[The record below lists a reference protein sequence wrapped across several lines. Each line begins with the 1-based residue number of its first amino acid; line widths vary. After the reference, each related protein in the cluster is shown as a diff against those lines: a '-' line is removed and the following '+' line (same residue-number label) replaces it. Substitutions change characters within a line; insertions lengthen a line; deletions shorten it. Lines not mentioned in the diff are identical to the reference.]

1 MKDQGADRRRSVC
14 IVSPGH
20 LASNPRAIKEADAL
34 HDAGY
39 RVTVVAGDLS
49 SAFRPFDEE
58 VVARAP
64 WTAVRIGPSPLSSR
78 LASRT
83 ALAIVQ
89 ACRLAPSRM
98 PLWLAVAAHS
108 PQTAALA
115 RAACAVSADLY
126 IAHYVAAFPAAAA
139 AARRHGAALGYDAED
154 FHAGEQIDRPGESC
168 RTDLVRAIEAAFL
181 PRCSH
186 LTASAPMIADAYAGL
201 YGKRPVSV
209 LNVFP
214 LSGVGDRHLPAQVG
228 ELSAYWF
235 SQTIGPDRGL
245 QPIIQAMART
255 QARVTLHIRGNDP
268 WGHGKALLSLA
279 QSLQVGDRVKLLPMA
294 SPFAM
299 VELAGEYDI
308 GLAVETEGSENHRR
322 CLANK
327 IFTYLLA
334 GRPVLMSDTPAQ
346 QALAGELGEAAAVVS
361 LGDPS
366 AIAQQLD
373 MWALMPGRLQVAG
386 QTACRLARSR
396 FNWEI
401 EKGVFLASVAKAL
414 DHHGYQPCPP

>member
-1 MKDQGADRRRSVC
+1 MRRSVC

-34 HDAGY
+34 HEAGY

-49 SAFRPFDEE
+49 SSFRLFDEE
-58 VVARAP
+58 VAARAP

-78 LASRT
+78 LMSRT
-83 ALAIVQ
+83 ALEAVR
-89 ACRLAPSRM
+89 ACRLPPRRM

-108 PQTAALA
+108 PQTSALA
-115 RAACAVSADLY
+115 RAACAISADLY

-154 FHAGEQIDRPGESC
+154 FHAGEKIDRVGESC
-168 RTDLVRAIEAAFL
+168 RIDAVRAIEAAYL
-181 PRCSH
+181 PFCSH
-186 LTASAPMIADAYAGL
+186 LTAAAPMIADAYAEL
-201 YGKRPVSV
+201 YGKRPLPV

-214 LSGVGDRHLPAQVG
+214 LAKTVSRHVPFRGVRPRG

-235 SQTIGPDRGL
+235 SQTIGLDRGL
-245 QPIIQAMART
+245 QSFIQAMART
-255 QARVTLHIRGNDP
+255 QARVTLHIRGNDM

-279 QSLQVGDRVKLLPMA
+279 QDLQIGDRVKLLPMA

-308 GLAVETEGSENHRR
+308 GLSLETDVSENRRR
-322 CLANK
+322 CLTNK

-334 GRPVLMSDTPAQ
+334 GRPILMSDTPAQ
-346 QALAGELGEAAAVVS
+346 AALAGELGKAAALVS
-361 LGDPS
+361 LVDP
-366 AIAQQLD
+366 ATIAGQLD
-373 MWALMPGRLQVAG
+373 RWALTPERLQAAS
-386 QTACRLARSR
+386 QTACQLARSR
-396 FNWEI
+396 YNWQMERRI
-401 EKGVFLASVAKAL
+401 FLASVERTL
-414 DHHGYQPCPP
+414 NDHGNHSCLP